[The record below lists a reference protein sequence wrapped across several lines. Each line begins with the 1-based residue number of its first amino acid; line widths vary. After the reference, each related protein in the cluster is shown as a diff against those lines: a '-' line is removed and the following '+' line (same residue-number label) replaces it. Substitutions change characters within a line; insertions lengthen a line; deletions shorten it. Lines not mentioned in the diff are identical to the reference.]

1 MERSKI
7 FMPDVVFA
15 NYFVQGR
22 DMEVGER
29 FDRRFIYD
37 YELELV
43 TYSNGGAMIQ
53 NGQLVNV
60 QKGDIIFNRPGETTQ
75 AVMSYNSYIFSFD
88 LMENQR
94 MDKEGYILMAPK
106 SFQAPIEHALIN
118 GLPRCFHTEHYE
130 RYLDFFKEVIDCFA
144 GDSTGRDSYLGALV
158 IRLLYEMNKEHQ
170 GLYDHKHEKSNDI
183 SSVLKYIDSHLTENL
198 SLKML
203 SERLHMSS
211 VYFHQVFSEVV
222 GVPPKV
228 YIIGQRIQKS
238 KELLVHTGLSVKEI
252 GSRVGYSDPAYFCYA
267 FKRVEGISPKKY
279 RAQHQLRLH

>member
-88 LMENQR
+88 LMENHR

-106 SFQAPIEHALIN
+106 AFQAPIEHALIN
-118 GLPRCFHTEHYE
+118 ELPRCFHTEHYE

-144 GDSTGRDSYLGALV
+144 GDNTGRDSYLGALV

-170 GLYDHKHEKSNDI
+170 GRYDHKHEKSNDI

-238 KELLVHTGLSVKEI
+238 RELLVHTGLSVKEI
-252 GSRVGYSDPAYFCYA
+252 GSRVGYCDPAYFCYA